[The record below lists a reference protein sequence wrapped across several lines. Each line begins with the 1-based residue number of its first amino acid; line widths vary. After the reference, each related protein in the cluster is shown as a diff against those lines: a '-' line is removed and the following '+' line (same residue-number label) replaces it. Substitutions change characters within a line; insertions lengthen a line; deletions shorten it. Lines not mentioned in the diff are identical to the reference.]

1 MIFHANKDTLTI
13 ELHGKEQF
21 FAIKAKVVVAKA
33 DISHIEYLSSFHD
46 WRKWEVRMPGAG
58 IPKYLMAG
66 SFWTEEGW
74 DFLYVNKPSKFLNP
88 TVSNVLYIE
97 TTQNRYRRLIISCPR
112 EDADKLIAWS
122 KQK

>member
-1 MIFHANKDTLTI
+1 MIFRTDKSALTI

-21 FAIKAKVVVAKA
+21 FAIKAKVVVAKK
-33 DISHIEYLSSFHD
+33 DIQRIEYLESFRD

-74 DFLYVNKPSKFLNP
+74 DFIYVNKPNKFVNP
-88 TVSNVLYIE
+88 TVNNVLYVE
-97 TTQNRYRRLIISCPR
+97 TTQNRYKRLIISCPR
-112 EDADKLIAWS
+112 IEADQLITWFAG
-122 KQK
+122 